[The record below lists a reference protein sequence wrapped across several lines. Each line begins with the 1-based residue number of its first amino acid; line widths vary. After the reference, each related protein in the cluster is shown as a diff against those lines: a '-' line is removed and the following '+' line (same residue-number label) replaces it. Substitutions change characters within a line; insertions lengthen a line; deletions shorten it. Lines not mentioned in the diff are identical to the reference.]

1 MGFWDF
7 QDWFGGYDEGAA
19 NVAEQR
25 KREED
30 DRQRL
35 AAQSASDAAASAES
49 QRLGGLRTSAAD
61 TARTGAQRYFS
72 ERGLDPSAY
81 GGNIDEEINNIMSSI
96 GSSDPTPGM
105 YFKDFGQ
112 NVFDRTQQSS
122 RDKALRSVDS
132 QFGPDY
138 AYGRIANTADD
149 PFISQID
156 TEQRGKAN
164 EYIDRLLKRGV
175 ITDTGATGAY
185 KNLDEQ
191 GAGVR
196 SQLSDIGGDLL
207 SSGRDSLGSI
217 LGRARGAA
225 GGLSLGNNFD
235 VGRYQSELDQTF
247 NDFMGGFGDKLRGSI
262 SGPLYDT
269 SGLAATAGSASGA
282 QNTAFNPFALAGQE
296 DPLGQTP
303 GTEDKKKKTFF

>member
-19 NVAEQR
+19 NTAEQR
-25 KREED
+25 RREEE
-30 DRQRL
+30 DRRRTQAQTASDEAARIEDARL
-35 AAQSASDAAASAES
+35 A
-49 QRLGGLRTSAAD
+49 GLRTTAAN

-72 ERGLDPSAY
+72 ERGLDPTAY
-81 GGNIDEEINNIMSSI
+81 SSNIDEEINNILGTI
-96 GSSDPTPGM
+96 GSKDPTPGM
-105 YFKDFGQ
+105 YFKDFGA
-112 NVFDRTQQSS
+112 NVFGRSQDAARDR
-122 RDKALRSVDS
+122 ALRSVDS
-132 QFGPDY
+132 RFSPDY
-138 AYGRIANTADD
+138 EFSRIANTADD

-185 KNLDEQ
+185 KDLDDQ

-196 SQLSDIGGDLL
+196 SQLNDIGSDLL
-207 SSGRDSLGSI
+207 SGGRDSLGAI

-235 VGRYQSELDQTF
+235 IGGYQGELDQTF
-247 NDFMGGFGDKLRGSI
+247 NDFIGGLGERFRGSI
-262 SGPLYDT
+262 TEPLYDT

-282 QNTAFNPFALAGQE
+282 QNTKFDPFALAGQD
-296 DPLGQTP
+296 DPAAE
-303 GTEDKKKKTFF
+303 EDKKKKTFF